1 LKFELKAL
9 EQLINVAVNPAK
21 LTRQQLT
28 KESFIEWKWLLK
40 TEIEKLGDA
49 LDAAGISEA
58 GSKCVERYFRKHQI
72 ILTELSDKAFH
83 YQQQLGIENSNSIL
97 EDSSIDQLYNDTVE
111 TLEQLLEYVEKI
123 FPTYFDTTLKITD
136 AKKKSLEPA
145 ISLGLKSLEKELR
158 QIEVAEDL
166 ITIACTPFREFC
178 TKEKFISYRDVSYLQ
193 VYRKEL
199 TYFIANVNSANVTEL
214 FCELLL
220 QLNFNDLRFYNYLV
234 IAIKEKAKTCQ
245 TLPEQLENLHHR
257 LKLLNQLPVKAGL
270 TFRHEMPTIKEQVRT
285 WISEELLYLNKQ
297 KELMIIADG
306 SEDEQP
312 NDEKIQTTLSVADL
326 SLGVKLLLE
335 SKMIN
340 NKNPS
345 ELIRL
350 VARNFKTD
358 RNDVISENSIRNK
371 YYTVE
376 SGSLISMREVLT
388 GLIKL
393 VRQYEG

>member
-1 LKFELKAL
+1 
-9 EQLINVAVNPAK
+9 
-21 LTRQQLT
+21 
-28 KESFIEWKWLLK
+28 
-40 TEIEKLGDA
+40 
-49 LDAAGISEA
+49 
-58 GSKCVERYFRKHQI
+58 
-72 ILTELSDKAFH
+72 
-83 YQQQLGIENSNSIL
+83 
-97 EDSSIDQLYNDTVE
+97 
-111 TLEQLLEYVEKI
+111 
-123 FPTYFDTTLKITD
+123 
-136 AKKKSLEPA
+136 
-145 ISLGLKSLEKELR
+145 
-158 QIEVAEDL
+158 
-166 ITIACTPFREFC
+166 
-178 TKEKFISYRDVSYLQ
+178 
-193 VYRKEL
+193 
-199 TYFIANVNSANVTEL
+199 
-214 FCELLL
+214 
-220 QLNFNDLRFYNYLV
+220 
-234 IAIKEKAKTCQ
+234 
-245 TLPEQLENLHHR
+245 
-257 LKLLNQLPVKAGL
+257 
-270 TFRHEMPTIKEQVRT
+270 MPTIKEQVRT